1 MGFGDQD
8 HSYPRVLIWAI
19 YRGMSFL
26 DDGLGGQAAV
36 EQREKALGCVQCNS
50 WPDARGVL
58 PLSWLEEAT
67 GAMSPD
73 GGSS

>member
-1 MGFGDQD
+1 M
-8 HSYPRVLIWAI
+8 
-19 YRGMSFL
+19 

-58 PLSWLEEAT
+58 PLSWLEWERGYRSYEPRWGQLMESQAGGKEAKT
-67 GAMSPD
+67 SFV
-73 GGSS
+73 